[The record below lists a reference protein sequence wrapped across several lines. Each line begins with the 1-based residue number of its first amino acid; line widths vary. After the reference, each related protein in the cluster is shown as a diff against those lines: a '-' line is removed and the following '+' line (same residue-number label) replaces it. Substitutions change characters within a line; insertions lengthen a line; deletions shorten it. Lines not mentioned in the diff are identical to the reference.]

1 VSAQGFSGTAHRVH
15 GKQTRRIAQAAI
27 SVVIVVGVF
36 AFAVPKFASYSSAG
50 AVLRQLGWAQVA
62 LLLALAALT
71 WSPTGP
77 GRWPPCPASAS
88 GRRRSATRPP
98 SRSPTPCPPVACWRS
113 ASPTRCCALG
123 FPPSAI
129 ALLKPLDGIW
139 DVFAKLAMPVLAVV
153 LLAVTGSHKL
163 SLLVPALIGLAVL
176 VGAVALF
183 ALLMWKKA
191 VARWLGEALGTVTSR
206 LRRLLRKPPV
216 RGWGKAAVRFRRRS
230 NDLVACRWPALT
242 AATITSHLG
251 LFLVFLAAV
260 RVVGISPAQVS
271 WAEVLGVFSLG
282 RLLSGS
288 PPAGS
293 GWPS

>member
-1 VSAQGFSGTAHRVH
+1 VLA
-15 GKQTRRIAQAAI
+15 
-27 SVVIVVGVF
+27 VGV
-36 AFAVPKFASYSSAG
+36 SYAM
-50 AVLRQLGWAQVA
+50 LRSW
-62 LLLALAALT
+62 
-71 WSPTGP
+71 
-77 GRWPPCPASAS
+77 
-88 GRRRSATRPP
+88 
-98 SRSPTPCPPVACWRS
+98 
-113 ASPTRCCALG
+113 G

-129 ALLKPLDGIW
+129 ALLELLDGIW

-191 VARWLGEALGTVTSR
+191 VARWLGEALGQLVSW
-206 LRRLLRKPPV
+206 LRRLLRRPPV

-230 NDLVACRWPALT
+230 NDLVARRWPALT

-251 LFLVFLAAV
+251 LFLVFLATV
-260 RVVGISPAQVS
+260 RVVGIGPTQVS

-282 RLLSGS
+282 RLLSGLTPGGVGVVELTYIAGLVLAGGGGVRAAAVAATLLFRLLTYGLEIPLGGVTYLIWRRNKRWRAVPPTTAPAAVPAS
-288 PPAGS
+288 PQ
-293 GWPS
+293 